1 MNKLLLVL
9 LIGLAPFVGFC
20 QKPTPED
27 EKAVFETEYSWCQAY
42 LKGDT
47 AALAEIE
54 ADGFTLTD
62 PRGVTVTKDQEIAE
76 LKSGVIRFIE
86 LSSHEISLRVYGD
99 TAVVTGRTVLKAIED
114 NEPHDGIFQF
124 TDTFVRQDGRWRV
137 ATEQVTR
144 LAATALSATE
154 PMPREQAW
162 VDRHDG
168 FVEIAKK
175 GNIGVLF
182 LGDSITDNWRKPE
195 QGLSVWEKNFVPLH
209 AVNFGISG
217 DRTQH
222 VLWRM
227 QNGELTG
234 YKPRVVVL
242 MIGTNNTGLERD
254 RLTPRNTTEEIVSGV
269 TAVVKGLATQWPE
282 TKILLLAIFPRA
294 EKPTD
299 PARLQINDVNSAL
312 ARLHDGK
319 QVFFLNIGPKFL
331 AADGT
336 LPKEIMPDFLHP
348 STKGYE
354 IWAGA
359 IREPL
364 AKLMK

>member
-1 MNKLLLVL
+1 MNKLLLVFL
-9 LIGLAPFVGFC
+9 TFLVPFVSFG

-27 EKAVFETEYSWCQAY
+27 EKAVLETEYAWCQAY
-42 LKGDT
+42 LKSDT

-99 TAVVTGRTVLKAIED
+99 TAIVTGRTVLKAIED

-144 LAATALSATE
+144 LASTASSSTE

-162 VDRHDG
+162 VHRHDG

-175 GNIGVLF
+175 GNIDVLF

-195 QGLSVWEKNFVPLH
+195 MGLPVWEKNFAPLH

-227 QNGELTG
+227 QNGELAG

-254 RLTPRNTTEEIVSGV
+254 KLTPRNTTAEIVSGV
-269 TAVVKGLATQWPE
+269 TDVVKGLTTQFPE

-294 EKPTD
+294 EKSTD
-299 PARLQINDVNSAL
+299 PFRLQVYDVNSAL

-331 AADGT
+331 APDGR

-354 IWAGA
+354 IWADA

-364 AKLMK
+364 AKLLK